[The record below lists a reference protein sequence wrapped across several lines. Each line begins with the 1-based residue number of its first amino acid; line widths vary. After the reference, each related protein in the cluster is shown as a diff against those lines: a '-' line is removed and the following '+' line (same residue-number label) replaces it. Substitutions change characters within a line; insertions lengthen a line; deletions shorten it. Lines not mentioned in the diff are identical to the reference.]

1 MAGNIN
7 PVVYYQQVLSTALEQ
22 RSSMW
27 QDIVSDA
34 IPLFDVL
41 RRKGLWEEYSG
52 PRIRQTLL
60 IDLPPTQW
68 YSGYDYLAN
77 PPRELFND
85 AYFTPKMCVTPIS
98 LTNQEVLNNA
108 GRNQIFD
115 IVTEYIQAAET
126 GLAEGMDAAMY
137 SDGTGD
143 GGKEL
148 GGLGIAVPIVNDD
161 GVYGGISR
169 VDQPIWQPG
178 SYNANSDFPTIGT
191 QVNSVT
197 IRPMLLRIM
206 GQHTRGRRSPDL
218 LLMSPEHFEAYD
230 AATVAIQRL
239 RREDGSGVGRL
250 GFRTL
255 EYIGA
260 GQTSEIVYGG
270 GYGSNM
276 PANTT
281 FGLET
286 GSFRLRYNPQR
297 NFDTLFR
304 GDGMMPINQDAMAQ
318 YVGWMGEMTMT
329 NPRFAFRLY
338 DSAP

>member
-1 MAGNIN
+1 MSIN
-7 PVVYYQQVLSTALEQ
+7 PNIYYQQVLSMALED
-22 RSSMW
+22 RSSRW

-34 IPLFDVL
+34 IPLFDVM
-41 RRKGLWEEYSG
+41 RRKGLWETYSG

-60 IDLPPTQW
+60 IDLPEIQW

-85 AYFTPKMCVTPIS
+85 AYFTPKMCVTPVS
-98 LTNQEVLNNA
+98 LTKQEVLNNA
-108 GRNQIFD
+108 GDAQVFD
-115 IVTEYIQAAET
+115 VMNEYINAAEL
-126 GLAEGMDAAMY
+126 GLAQGMDAAMY
-137 SDGTGD
+137 SDGTGN

-148 GGLGIAVPIVNDD
+148 GGLGIAVPIVNTS
-161 GVYGGISR
+161 GTYGGISR
-169 VDQPIWQPG
+169 TDHAIWRPG
-178 SYNANSDFPTIGT
+178 SYNANTAFPTIGT

-230 AATVAIQRL
+230 AATVAIQRIQRSDENSL
-239 RREDGSGVGRL
+239 GRL

-255 EYIGA
+255 QYIGA
-260 GQTSEIVYGG
+260 GQTAEIVYAGG
-270 GYGSNM
+270 IGSNM

-286 GSFRLRYNPQR
+286 ESFRLRYNPER
-297 NFDTLFR
+297 NFGNLFP
-304 GDGMMPINQDAMAQ
+304 GEGMMPINQDAIAQ
-318 YVGWMGEMTMT
+318 FVGWMGELTMT
-329 NPRFAFRLY
+329 NPNFCFRLY
-338 DSAP
+338 DSVP